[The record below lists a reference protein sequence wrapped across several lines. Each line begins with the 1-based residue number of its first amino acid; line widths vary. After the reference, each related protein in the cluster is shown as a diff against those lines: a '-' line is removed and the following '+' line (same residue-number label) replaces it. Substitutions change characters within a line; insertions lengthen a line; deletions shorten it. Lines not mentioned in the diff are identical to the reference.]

1 MVITSSKELK
11 ALREG
16 GRMLAT
22 MMERLHQA
30 VEPGKSAKDI
40 DQLARKLTAEAGV
53 KIAFEGYQGFP
64 GAVCISLNEEVA
76 HGVPREDKIF
86 KEGDMVSLDFGIIHE
101 ELYTDHAITF
111 GLGTLSIEKQALI
124 DVTSTALEVGIDKA
138 HAGVRTGDIGFA
150 IEAFIHSQGDFGI
163 VRRLVGH
170 GIGYEIHED
179 PRIPNFGM
187 QNTGFLLREGEVI
200 AIEPMITLGSDDV
213 ELARDNFTYKTVD
226 SSPAAHFEKTLIVRK
241 GKAEVIT

>member
-1 MVITSSKELK
+1 MVVTSSKELK

-16 GRMLAT
+16 GRILASI
-22 MMERLHQA
+22 MENLHQA
-30 VEPGKSAKDI
+30 VAPGRSAKEI
-40 DQLARKLTAEAGV
+40 DQLARKLTAKEGV

-64 GAVCISLNEEVA
+64 GAVCVSLNDEVA
-76 HGVPREDKIF
+76 HGVPREDKLF
-86 KEGDMVSLDFGIIHE
+86 KEGDIVSLDFGIIHE

-124 DVTSTALEVGIDKA
+124 DVTRDALAVGIETA
-138 HAGVRTGDIGFA
+138 RAGVRTGDIGFA
-150 IEAFIHSQGDFGI
+150 IEGFIHSQGNFGI

-187 QNTGFLLREGEVI
+187 RNTGFLLREGEVI

-226 SSPAAHFEKTLIVRK
+226 ASSSAHFEKTLIVHE